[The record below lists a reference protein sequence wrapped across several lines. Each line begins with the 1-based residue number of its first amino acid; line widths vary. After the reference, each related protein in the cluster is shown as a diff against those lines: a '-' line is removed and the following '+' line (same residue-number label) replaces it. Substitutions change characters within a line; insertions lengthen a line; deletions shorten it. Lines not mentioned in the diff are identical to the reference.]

1 MDGIILLV
9 FAALVQSPPVSATTQ
24 PIDFYFTN
32 DAVLTHGIADAAAQ
46 WTAQCVAGGEFA
58 RVAASYAPD
67 TRMSAD
73 AREAQAGKFDRREFE
88 RLATDAW
95 RRANAA
101 LPQGPLRVCIDLA
114 ADTDAF
120 TRDVMGGIAGVTAG
134 HGRIILRIHPDANWQ
149 AALPYALA
157 HEMHHSYWAQY
168 HFDPKK
174 PFTLA
179 DYMVLE
185 GRADYFAGT
194 LFTHPAP
201 WTAALDATAYATAW
215 RALSQQLNA
224 TESGALQTA
233 MFGSPQ
239 AGIPAWAGYS
249 IGFQLVSERMARAPT
264 LDLKAM
270 TRAPASEFITAPA
283 PK

>member
-1 MDGIILLV
+1 MDGISILL
-9 FAALVQSPPVSATTQ
+9 FAALVQGAPVSATTR

-32 DAVLTHGIADAAAQ
+32 DAVLERGAAAATAQ

-58 RVAASYAPD
+58 DVAGSYAPD
-67 TRMSAD
+67 RRMGAD
-73 AREAQAGKFDRREFE
+73 ARKAQAAKFDRREFE

-95 RRANAA
+95 RQANAA

-114 ADTDAF
+114 AAMDTF
-120 TRDVMGGIAGVTAG
+120 TRDVMGGVAGVTAG
-134 HGRIILRIHPDANWQ
+134 RGRIILRIHPDANWR
-149 AALPYALA
+149 AALPYALG
-157 HEMHHSYWAQY
+157 HEMHHSYWAQH

-194 LFTHPAP
+194 LFAHPAP
-201 WTAALDATAYATAW
+201 WTAALDAAAYDMAW
-215 RALSQQLNA
+215 RTLSKQLNA
-224 TESGALQTA
+224 TDWGALQAA

-239 AGIPAWAGYS
+239 AGIPAWAGYT
-249 IGFQLVSERMARAPT
+249 IGYRLVSERMARAPK
-264 LDLKAM
+264 LDLKTM
-270 TRAPASEFITAPA
+270 TAAPASEFIPPS

>member
-1 MDGIILLV
+1 MDRISILLC
-9 FAALVQSPPVSATTQ
+9 AALVQGAPASTSTPPV
-24 PIDFYFTN
+24 DFYFTN
-32 DAVLTHGIADAAAQ
+32 DVVLARGAAAAAAQ
-46 WTAQCVAGGEFA
+46 WTAECVAGGEFA
-58 RVAASYAPD
+58 DVAGSYAPD
-67 TRMSAD
+67 PRMSAD
-73 AREAQAGKFDRREFE
+73 ARKAQAAKFDRREFE

-95 RRANAA
+95 RQADGA
-101 LPQGPLRVCIDLA
+101 LPQGPLRVCVDLA
-114 ADTDAF
+114 AATDTF

-134 HGRIILRIHPDANWQ
+134 RGRIILRIHPDANWR
-149 AALPYALA
+149 AALPYALG
-157 HEMHHSYWAQY
+157 HEMHHSYWAQH

-194 LFTHPAP
+194 LFAHPAP
-201 WTAALDATAYATAW
+201 WTAALDAAAYDTAW
-215 RALSQQLNA
+215 RTLSQQLNA
-224 TESGALQTA
+224 TDWGTLQAA

-249 IGFQLVSERMARAPT
+249 IGYRLVSERMARAPK
-264 LDLKAM
+264 LDLKTM
-270 TRAPASEFITAPA
+270 TAAPVAEFIPPA

>member
-9 FAALVQSPPVSATTQ
+9 FAALVQGPPLSPTTQ

-32 DAVLTHGIADAAAQ
+32 DAVLERGTAALAQ

-73 AREAQAGKFDRREFE
+73 ARKAQAAKFDRREFE

-114 ADTDAF
+114 ADTDVF
-120 TRDVMGGIAGVTAG
+120 TRDVMGGIAGATAG
-134 HGRIILRIHPDANWQ
+134 HGRIILRIHADANWQ

-157 HEMHHSYWAQY
+157 HEMHHSYWAQH
-168 HFDPKK
+168 HFAPKK

-179 DYMVLE
+179 DYMVFE

-194 LFTHPAP
+194 LFTHRAP
-201 WTAALDATAYATAW
+201 WTAALDATAYDTAW
-215 RALSQQLNA
+215 RTLSQQLTA

-239 AGIPAWAGYS
+239 AGIPAWAGYT
-249 IGFQLVSERMARAPT
+249 IGYRLVSERMARAPR
-264 LDLKAM
+264 LDLTAM
-270 TRAPASEFITAPA
+270 TSAPASEFIPA
-283 PK
+283 SSPK